1 MMFVRV
7 DATGSR
13 GVLFALFT
21 DLCSPSTA
29 MSSTDDPYEIGT
41 ATFTGKHA
49 CIPQNTS

>member
-1 MMFVRV
+1 MMFVRI

-13 GVLFALFT
+13 GVVCSSLS

-49 CIPQNTS
+49 SIHLNTS